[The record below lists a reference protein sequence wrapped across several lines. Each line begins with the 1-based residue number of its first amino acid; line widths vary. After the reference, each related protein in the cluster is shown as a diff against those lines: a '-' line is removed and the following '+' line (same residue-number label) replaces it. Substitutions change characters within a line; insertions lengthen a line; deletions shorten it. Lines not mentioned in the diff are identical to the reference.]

1 MFGFILVAK
10 IRVIKQIRM
19 VFVSGVCINLCVLM
33 GQLGTAR
40 GFDLYAIAMSLP
52 QSLADCQD
60 HFSSALSRGC
70 GFFSGARLQ
79 HRLTIR
85 LLNVL
90 IWRSYCWR
98 MSCWS

>member
-40 GFDLYAIAMSLP
+40 SFDLYAIAMSLP
-52 QSLADCQD
+52 QSLADCQIT
-60 HFSSALSRGC
+60 FRPRLAGAAAFFPARGSSIASQYA
-70 GFFSGARLQ
+70 S
-79 HRLTIR
+79 
-85 LLNVL
+85 
-90 IWRSYCWR
+90 
-98 MSCWS
+98 